1 MEYQFYLR
9 FFKAR
14 WNDCFQYH
22 VALTILPI
30 KKRFQEHIVSR
41 IVMNR
46 DIISL
51 KINIIGFKFLRHLE
65 KYKRS
70 EKKTHFLLRLICL
83 FFPFFSWWAGYLRG
97 KLERPLTSSRVNHWE
112 ITLYWSFFKLV
123 KDMRE
128 KSRENNGD
136 EIAVLFPEG
145 HEAIQITY

>member
-1 MEYQFYLR
+1 MKRLFSISCR
-9 FFKAR
+9 SNNFTNK
-14 WNDCFQYH
+14 
-22 VALTILPI
+22 T
-30 KKRFQEHIVSR
+30 RFQEHIVST

-112 ITLYWSFFKLV
+112 ITLYWSFFKLL

-128 KSRENNGD
+128 KSREKM
-136 EIAVLFPEG
+136 VMKSLFFFLKDMK
-145 HEAIQITY
+145 

>member
-1 MEYQFYLR
+1 MKRLFSISCR
-9 FFKAR
+9 SNNFTNK
-14 WNDCFQYH
+14 
-22 VALTILPI
+22 T
-30 KKRFQEHIVSR
+30 RFQEHIVST

-46 DIISL
+46 NIISL

-97 KLERPLTSSRVNHWE
+97 KLERPLTSSRVNRWE